1 MTDDKTYLDPL
12 KNGLGAC
19 FRRFKT
25 DLVIYLAG
33 ADPYR
38 KDRYGRLSLA
48 KAGLA
53 QRDRIV
59 LGLLRENGIPLAVT
73 MAGGYA
79 HDIQDIDDINLQTIG
94 TAL

>member
-1 MTDDKTYLDPL
+1 MS
-12 KNGLGAC
+12 
-19 FRRFKT
+19 FKA

-38 KDRYGRLSLA
+38 KDRYGRLSLT
-48 KAGLA
+48 KVGLA

-59 LGLLRENGIPLAVT
+59 LEHLRKNGIPVAVT

-79 HDIQDIDDINLQTIG
+79 PDIQDIVDINFQTIEI
-94 TAL
+94 ALKCYGETINQTEGQKPNRME